1 VFVSDEMLHDGFTLA
16 GTLHVK
22 DMDLLPILVLPL
34 YVSQYNVP
42 TPEVAFGTICAR
54 SRGGVHDTLVLEDF
68 VHIVPDFVPYK
79 YVMVCVKL
87 VLARDTE
94 IVPALPIVRVPHE
107 MEDARGI
114 TLRENVLLLLLL
126 IAHS

>member
-1 VFVSDEMLHDGFTLA
+1 MAVRYFIAIQAIIRMHI
-16 GTLHVK
+16 
-22 DMDLLPILVLPL
+22 M
-34 YVSQYNVP
+34 
-42 TPEVAFGTICAR
+42 
-54 SRGGVHDTLVLEDF
+54 VH
-68 VHIVPDFVPYK
+68 K

-126 IAHS
+126 ISHS

>member
-1 VFVSDEMLHDGFTLA
+1 M
-16 GTLHVK
+16 
-22 DMDLLPILVLPL
+22 
-34 YVSQYNVP
+34 
-42 TPEVAFGTICAR
+42 AFGTICAR

-126 IAHS
+126 ISHS